1 MEYTTFIFL
10 LEIIGTSAFAS
21 SGALVGIRRNMDIF
35 GVLVL
40 GITTAVG
47 GGCIRDLILGIH
59 PPRMFQNVSYAG
71 AATITSCFLFAL
83 IFWKKELLGS
93 RFLESYEQAMNT
105 LDAIGL
111 GIFTITG
118 IRTAMSIFDKPNT
131 FLLIFVGVVTGIG
144 GGMLRDIMAGTTPF
158 VFVKH
163 VYACASLAGAV
174 LYLMLSNVL
183 EEPAAMLLS
192 AASVILI
199 RLLAAHFRWNLP
211 RIQS

>member
-10 LEIIGTSAFAS
+10 LEIIGTIAFAS

-118 IRTAMSIFDKPNT
+118 IRTAMSVFDDPNT

-144 GGMLRDIMAGTTPF
+144 GGMLRDVMAGATPF

-163 VYACASLAGAV
+163 VYACASLTGAV
-174 LYLMLSNVL
+174 LYLFLSGIL
-183 EEPAAMLLS
+183 KEQAAMLIS

-199 RLLAAHFRWNLP
+199 RLLAAHYHWNLP

>member
-10 LEIIGTSAFAS
+10 LEIIGTFAFAS

>member
-1 MEYTTFIFL
+1 
-10 LEIIGTSAFAS
+10 
-21 SGALVGIRRNMDIF
+21 
-35 GVLVL
+35 
-40 GITTAVG
+40 
-47 GGCIRDLILGIH
+47 
-59 PPRMFQNVSYAG
+59 
-71 AATITSCFLFAL
+71 
-83 IFWKKELLGS
+83 
-93 RFLESYEQAMNT
+93 
-105 LDAIGL
+105 
-111 GIFTITG
+111 
-118 IRTAMSIFDKPNT
+118 
-131 FLLIFVGVVTGIG
+131 
-144 GGMLRDIMAGTTPF
+144 MLRDIMAGTTPF

>member
-10 LEIIGTSAFAS
+10 LEIIGTIAFAS